1 MDLTFGVDYETD
13 MEEMKAL
20 LLETAR
26 AHPLVLRDPEPF
38 ARLSENGD
46 SAMVYSLRV
55 WCGSADYWTVYFDLL
70 EQVKKKLD
78 EKGISIPFPQMYI
91 HTKN

>member
-1 MDLTFGVDYETD
+1 
-13 MEEMKAL
+13 
-20 LLETAR
+20 
-26 AHPLVLRDPEPF
+26 
-38 ARLSENGD
+38 
-46 SAMVYSLRV
+46 MVYSLRV

-78 EKGISIPFPQMYI
+78 EKGISIPFPQMDI